1 MGTTFKMTTK
11 VMILIIMNGL
21 LSCQIL
27 VGQGVPVFPGDWIY
41 QKAVTV
47 TGTGTD
53 LADFQVKITLT
64 AENFEFPKAQNNG
77 GDIRFLDEDRT
88 TQLSYWIESW
98 VFPTSATIWVRV
110 PSLPA
115 GGKSIYLCYG
125 IPMRFN
131 TTNPDIVES
140 TSSGENTF
148 LFFDDFDGTALDQS
162 KWSPV
167 GSPAFTITDGIVRFA
182 GEDSSNDYLLSTGI
196 HSDFVLEMNV
206 TMALDANTNCIP
218 AIGFRVGSNLNRY
231 IATLHGESRNELL
244 ISRYQEGAATNPT
257 EYGVPYNYSANHP
270 YNCTIV
276 ASGTNIQVYLD
287 GLPVAG
293 WDDVGSLVAQGGIS
307 LANFG
312 GLVPGNVDFDNI
324 RVRAYS
330 LIEPEASINSEEK
343 SWEGME
349 TYKNWNLAK
358 NWIPVGV
365 PTFIDNV
372 TVPYF
377 NNSRLP
383 ILRGSEFRTYEYTQC
398 NNLTITDSRNELI
411 IDETGDLTVNGDLLN
426 NGTILSVSY
435 KPENGGS
442 LIVRGATSGTGIV
455 TFRRFLR
462 TESNFGDRHYISSPV
477 GGQTLQGFVQVNG
490 VRIASDANGYR
501 IWKYQETDDSWP
513 RVSSGIFENGHGYN
527 IDQEIGSSGEM
538 FFSGSIVSATE
549 DLPITVKASS
559 PYRLTYD
566 ERYALDPL
574 NPDPYGVL
582 NHEADIWATNRSWTE
597 YGGGGWNL
605 LGNPF
610 TSAMDATAFIS
621 YNEGK
626 FDPDYQALYLYD
638 GVNNVYKYA
647 ASIVPGWD
655 EPEEEEGG
663 YWNINDA
670 GNFSDFIH
678 TGQGFFV
685 LAQYDDID
693 FYFTSSM
700 QQHAHPYHF
709 LLKSAS
715 VKESW
720 PGLRLKAVYGEKEKT
735 TLLIYH
741 DSMTPGLDKGY
752 DVGLL
757 SADPDLE
764 IYTSLLSTD
773 NSVNFTRQAIPLID
787 FEKSVIPVGID
798 TEKGGQ
804 VTLSANTVP
813 IENYRFWLEDRK
825 TGIFTDLTNDSYTVT
840 IPPMTYG
847 TGRFFIVASATIPTA
862 VEGPRVDETGLR
874 IWTTMDKI
882 IIKGEVS
889 DRAICDVFNLQ
900 GQKILEVHLKDSD
913 INTISLDPVPGGVY
927 LIRVSDRAKVTTQKT
942 AVLK

>member
-1 MGTTFKMTTK
+1 MGTYVKMTLK
-11 VMILIIMNGL
+11 VMILVIMTEMLFSQIL
-21 LSCQIL
+21 LSQ
-27 VGQGVPVFPGDWIY
+27 PVFPNNWIY
-41 QKAVTV
+41 QKAVAV

-53 LADFQVKITLT
+53 LTDFQVKLTLT
-64 AENFEFPKAQNNG
+64 EDNFEFPKAQNNG
-77 GDIRFLDEDRT
+77 GDIRFLDSDRT

-98 VFPTSATIWVRV
+98 EFPTSATIWIKV

-115 GGKSIYLCYG
+115 GGKTIYLCYG
-125 IPMRFN
+125 IPMSFD
-131 TTNPDIVES
+131 TSNPDIVES

-148 LFFDDFDGTALDQS
+148 LFFDDFDGTTLNPA
-162 KWSPV
+162 KWSTV
-167 GSPAFTITDGIVRFA
+167 GNPQYSIIDDAVMFTGS
-182 GEDSSNDYLLSTGI
+182 GSNNDYLLSTG
-196 HSDFVLEMNV
+196 SYNDFVLEMKVNMTV
-206 TMALDANTNCIP
+206 DINDNCTP
-218 AIGFRVGSNLNRY
+218 SIGFRVEDNVNRY
-231 IATLHGESRNELL
+231 IVTLRGENLNDLL
-244 ISRYQEGAATNPT
+244 ISRYEEGSASNPT
-257 EYGVPYNYSANHP
+257 VYSIPYDYTANHP
-270 YNCTIV
+270 YNLRIV
-276 ASGTNIQVYLD
+276 ASGTNLSVYLD
-287 GLPVAG
+287 DLPAAV
-293 WDDVGSLVAQGGIS
+293 WNDEGSGVTEGS
-307 LANFG
+307 VTLANFG
-312 GLVPGNVDFDNI
+312 GLISNPVVFDNV

-330 LIEPEASINSEEK
+330 PVEPATSLSSEDK
-343 SWEGME
+343 VWTGILSS
-349 TYKNWNLAK
+349 NDWNLAE
-358 NWIPVGV
+358 NWSPVGV
-365 PTFIDNV
+365 PTFMDNV
-372 TVPYF
+372 VVPYI
-377 NNSRLP
+377 NNQEPFIS
-383 ILRGSEFRTYEYTQC
+383 GSTFRTYEYTEC
-398 NNLTITDSRNELI
+398 NNLSLEPGTILWLRN
-411 IDETGDLTVNGDLLN
+411 TGDLTVHGDLTN
-426 NGTILSVSY
+426 NGTIFSVSY
-435 KPENGGS
+435 SPLDGGS
-442 LIVRGATSGTGIV
+442 LIVRGAILGTGIV

-538 FFSGSIVSATE
+538 IFSGSIVSATE
-549 DLPITVKASS
+549 DLPITVRASS
-559 PYRLTYD
+559 PYDLSYD

-574 NPDPYGVL
+574 NPDPYGVI
-582 NHEADIWATNRSWTE
+582 NHDADIWATDRSWTA

-610 TSAMDATAFIS
+610 TSAMDAAAFIS
-621 YNEGK
+621 YNNGK

-638 GVNNVYKYA
+638 GVNDVYKYA

-655 EPEEEEGG
+655 EPVEEEGG
-663 YWNINDA
+663 YWNINKV
-670 GNFSDFIH
+670 GNFSDYIH

-685 LAQYDDID
+685 LAQYDNID

-700 QQHAHPYHF
+700 QQHAHPYLF

-720 PGLRLKAVYGEKEKT
+720 PGLRLMAKYGEKEKS
-735 TLLIYH
+735 TLLVYN
-741 DSMTPGLDKGY
+741 DRMTPGLDKGY

-757 SADPDLE
+757 YADTDLE

-787 FEKSVIPVGID
+787 FEKSIIPVGID

-804 VTLSANTVP
+804 VTFSANTVP
-813 IENYRFWLEDRK
+813 IEDYRFWLEDRK

-862 VEGPRVDETGLR
+862 VESPRVDDTGLR
-874 IWTTMDKI
+874 IWTTVDKI